1 MSDRDFQF
9 NNLRPEKILATITQ
23 LAKRIRERFPESS
36 LAVLG
41 EELRGVALE
50 ASDRADRIRKPIIAL
65 RVASGL
71 LVALIVIGVFGTVLT
86 LDNKDA
92 SLSLAEFIQLLEAG
106 INDIVLIG
114 AGIFFLFT
122 LETRIKRNRAL
133 DAIHELRSLAHII
146 DMHQLTKDMTRME
159 HTQSSPLRPMTPA
172 QLERYL
178 DYCSEM
184 LSLVGKIAA
193 LYIQHFN
200 ETVAIAAVT
209 EVENLT
215 TGLSRKIWQK
225 ITLIENHD
233 ERMRVQ
239 KYRNSS
245 EDDAKSE
252 EAQLDRAP
260 QSSNE
265 RQSAEERQKESTI
278 NKTDGVSNK
287 SEPKKGKAKAVTD
300 KVASKPEAA
309 HPTQKEETRLDK
321 TKAETNKPETD
332 TNKPEI
338 DTNKP
343 KTAELMEK
351 VAKEKNLQPETETE
365 TPKIAATEPTP

>member
-1 MSDRDFQF
+1 M
-9 NNLRPEKILATITQ
+9 
-23 LAKRIRERFPESS
+23 
-36 LAVLG
+36 LG
-41 EELRGVALE
+41 EELQGVALE

-245 EDDAKSE
+245 YSE
-252 EAQLDRAP
+252 ETTAESETPQLDQEDQSDGEKEATLGKEELRA
-260 QSSNE
+260 SSIE
-265 RQSAEERQKESTI
+265 DKADKPPPKAHKDDDSASD
-278 NKTDGVSNK
+278 NA
-287 SEPKKGKAKAVTD
+287 KGKADEKESLPSKSGSKADETATKDPETKESASDDVRSKAD
-300 KVASKPEAA
+300 KTTTTPETKD
-309 HPTQKEETRLDK
+309 PVDK
-321 TKAETNKPETD
+321 TKNRS
-332 TNKPEI
+332 
-338 DTNKP
+338 
-343 KTAELMEK
+343 LG
-351 VAKEKNLQPETETE
+351 
-365 TPKIAATEPTP
+365 

>member
-252 EAQLDRAP
+252 EAQLDRA
-260 QSSNE
+260 SSNE